1 MPGFGSFDIFVQL
14 MINGFLFGTMYG
26 VAALGLSLIL
36 GTMEIIFL
44 AQGNMIILAAYA
56 CFWLFSLLSID
67 PYLSI
72 ILIFPVSVVLGI
84 GLYQGLFRKVEG
96 KGQFPSLM
104 IAFGMMILLENLM
117 MVVWSPNTRA
127 IRTSYTAYG
136 IAVLGLRI
144 SFTRLM
150 AFVLALLATCGVTLF
165 LKKTLLGKAVRAAT
179 EDLTSATL
187 MGIVTHRVNSIT
199 FAMGIGLAGIA
210 GIAVATTYPFDP
222 YSGFV
227 FSIKAMIAMA
237 LGGMGNVL
245 GALLGGIILG
255 VIESLTSFLIS
266 GGWADAVSY
275 TVFLLVLIFRPE
287 GLLTRTSD

>member
-44 AQGNMIILAAYA
+44 AQGTMIILAAYA